1 MTIRERA
8 CRSRSAV
15 KVTPSA
21 PSCGAWKRI
30 LSGIAARKSVMS
42 ESLGRLE
49 LAVRVGRRGRGEGV
63 AKDGSAVEEGI
74 VKDYFGRCYM
84 PRPK

>member
-8 CRSRSAV
+8 CSSRSAV

-30 LSGIAARKSVMS
+30 LSGIPTGKSVMS

-74 VKDYFGRCYM
+74 VKDYFGRCYV